1 MAEARPYNRF
11 DRHPRITLLG
21 LLAAALL
28 VLELGLRAAGPLP
41 VRFARDMRR
50 LHRYSRTSRVEL
62 VPDTSV
68 RLRID
73 RRDGSPFLDFTVT
86 TGRDGFRVA
95 GRPGTGGAVRGT
107 PCLHAVGDSYTMGWG
122 VDDAAAYPAQLESL
136 LAPGTPVVNLGVDGY
151 GTLGATGQSMAL
163 AERYPPVH
171 AVYLFVPNDFE
182 DDERALA
189 VSRRTPAVHLANEAL
204 DAVRRHS
211 ALAAVPFALRYLLQF
226 RAGTAGPAGPAAAV
240 TGLDPERLVL
250 PAPASLPAPDP
261 SRPSLARL
269 AEYRRFLEARGA
281 GLTVLV
287 LSTRPESL
295 ETLRYCREN
304 GIRALLIEVPP
315 PMRLP
320 DEGHFN
326 ALGNRAV
333 AQLVARRLGPGARP
347 Q

>member
-1 MAEARPYNRF
+1 MAEARPDNRF
-11 DRHPRITLLG
+11 DRHPRLTVLG

-28 VLELGLRAAGPLP
+28 VLEVGLRACGPLP
-41 VRFARDMRR
+41 LRFAREMRR
-50 LHRYSRTSRVEL
+50 LHRYSRTSRVEF
-62 VPDTSV
+62 VPDTSA

-73 RRDGSPFLDFTVT
+73 RRDGSPFLDFTVN
-86 TGRDGFRVA
+86 TGHDGFRVA
-95 GRPGTGGAVRGT
+95 GRPGTAEAARGT

-122 VDDAAAYPAQLESL
+122 VDDAVSYPAQLASL
-136 LAPGTPVVNLGVDGY
+136 LGPGMPVVNLGVDGY
-151 GTLGATGQSMAL
+151 GTLGATGRSMAL
-163 AERYPPVH
+163 AARYPPVH

-189 VSRRTPAVHLANEAL
+189 VSRRTAAVHLANEAL

-211 ALAAVPFALRYLLQF
+211 ALAAVPFALRYVLQF
-226 RAGTAGPAGPAAAV
+226 RTGPARPTDPAAAAA
-240 TGLDPERLVL
+240 GLDPERLAL
-250 PAPASLPAPDP
+250 PPPASLPAPDP
-261 SRPSLARL
+261 SRPSLVRL
-269 AEYRRFLEARGA
+269 AEYRRFLDARGA

-295 ETLRYCREN
+295 ETLRYCGEN
-304 GIRALLIEVPP
+304 GIRAVLFEVPP